1 MPAKVTAS
9 FIVILFLLINS
20 ALADEILNEKKLE
33 AFAVWE
39 GTDSVMT
46 VKDLVA
52 YCAPVFWFS
61 PDEPELDRRKGK
73 EINIPAHF
81 PFDTKTDSPVVY
93 FQINEILTRSE
104 SFSGAFK
111 RDYTNFLNSKLDL
124 KKINGVNISYSHFYN
139 NEAGLGS
146 HQYDTEQAQFQY
158 FVHQHKDKLGVM
170 HYAIIF
176 VRSTGKAHALDWYD
190 NIYEVDELFLE
201 LELPFNILVEEGK
214 HASCTDMNGDGY
226 YTPGYDVN
234 VRKNDA
240 WGLRDIMRSGDLF
253 SANFQ
258 SYMAKVRR
266 PEHRVFPPMP
276 EGSKLWKRYSVN
288 GKYSPDNAIYQLRQ
302 MPSPSKATNKLL
314 KHDMESY
321 YQEVAPTIKH
331 QSSTDDLVDW
341 FIGENFIN
349 SVGVSFRYD
358 NGDPGVS
365 LSLPLLIVKNVE
377 APLIGGWLVNRV
389 YFQGK
394 DLQDFGYNLLY
405 TPSASRFSDLY
416 FASGLEV
423 THNEENDS
431 SGKKTDFVLE
441 AGIKFRGNVSYS
453 PLKFLSFLS
462 PFWGLRLGIKNKGFM
477 RVDKISYVLELGAG
491 VW

>member
-1 MPAKVTAS
+1 MPARVTAF
-9 FIVILFLLINS
+9 FIVLLFMFLDT
-20 ALADEILNEKKLE
+20 AEADEFLNKKKLE

-39 GTDSVMT
+39 GTDSIMT

-61 PDEPELDRRKGK
+61 PDEPELDKRKGK
-73 EINIPAHF
+73 DINIPTYF

-93 FQINEILTRSE
+93 FQINEILTRSD
-104 SFSGAFK
+104 SYRNALK
-111 RDYTNFLNSKLDL
+111 RDYTNFLNSELEL

-158 FVHQHKDKLGVM
+158 YVYQHKDKLGIM
-170 HYAIIF
+170 HFAIIF
-176 VRSTGKAHALDWYD
+176 VRATGKAHALDWYD
-190 NIYEVDELFLE
+190 NIYDIDDLFIE
-201 LELPFNILVEEGK
+201 QALPFNILVEEGK

-240 WGLRDIMRSGDLF
+240 WGVRDIMRSGDLF
-253 SANFQ
+253 SSDYQ
-258 SYMAKVRR
+258 SYMSKVRK

-276 EGSKLWKRYSVN
+276 EGSKLWKRHLVN
-288 GKYSPDNAIYQLRQ
+288 GKYALDNAVYQLRQ
-302 MPSPSKATNKLL
+302 MPSPVKARNKIL

-321 YQEVAPTIKH
+321 YQEKSPTIKH
-331 QSSTDDLVDW
+331 QSSKDELVDW
-341 FIGENFIN
+341 FIGDNFIN
-349 SVGVSFRYD
+349 SVGVSYRLD
-358 NGDPGVS
+358 DGQSGVS
-365 LSLPLLIVKNVE
+365 VSLPLLIVKNVE
-377 APLIGGWLVNRV
+377 APLIGGWLVNRL
-389 YFQGK
+389 YFQGS
-394 DLQDFGYNLLY
+394 DLRDFGYNLLY

-416 FASGLEV
+416 FASGLEF
-423 THNEENDS
+423 TEKDS
-431 SGKKTDFVLE
+431 SKVETVFVLE